1 MQTVIGLP
9 PRADPDIPS
18 PTKTPRAFCCA
29 WSAVIERKLQQAR
42 MRGKRC
48 LASFSGG
55 IRPGPACT
63 YAMLVASDI
72 KKDAYGPE
80 I

>member
-18 PTKTPRAFCCA
+18 PTKTPRPSCCA
-29 WSAVIERKLQQAR
+29 WLAVVQRKLQQAC

-48 LASFSGG
+48 LTSFSGG
-55 IRPGPACT
+55 IRPGPTCA
-63 YAMLVASDI
+63 YIMLVASDI